1 MQRERGSAPCSQHP
15 ACAAREPE
23 RSSVLKASSNPPP
36 SPPPPF
42 KPPCPSAAS
51 LQPLRRC
58 HCNVL
63 QRVMGAGIACSP
75 ARCKALP
82 KHPLMSSRNG
92 CKAPED
98 AHSKASPRA
107 AARGDG
113 AEDVP
118 LTGGGWEEH
127 LQGGFIPSLIGIKVL
142 GFSSPPRSQP
152 PHRAPLSSAPQRS
165 QHKAGSP
172 PTTLCCPSIPIAV
185 LWEHAGA
192 PVRLEHGRAL
202 LPSAALT
209 TIAARGINP
218 SLTTCTG
225 ISSAYTNKP

>member
-36 SPPPPF
+36 PPPPAPPPPTPPPPPPPPPPF

-118 LTGGGWEEH
+118 LTGGGV
-127 LQGGFIPSLIGIKVL
+127 GGAPAGRLHPVSYWDQ
-142 GFSSPPRSQP
+142 SSRLLLSSPLTAAPPRSAQ
-152 PHRAPLSSAPQRS
+152 LSSAEVSAQSR
-165 QHKAGSP
+165 
-172 PTTLCCPSIPIAV
+172 
-185 LWEHAGA
+185 
-192 PVRLEHGRAL
+192 
-202 LPSAALT
+202 LPSHDTVLPIHPHCCALG
-209 TIAARGINP
+209 ARR
-218 SLTTCTG
+218 
-225 ISSAYTNKP
+225 SSRQVGARQSFASIRSFNHHRCPGH

>member
-36 SPPPPF
+36 SPPHPPF

-152 PHRAPLSSAPQRS
+152 PHRAQLSSAEVSAQSR
-165 QHKAGSP
+165 
-172 PTTLCCPSIPIAV
+172 
-185 LWEHAGA
+185 
-192 PVRLEHGRAL
+192 
-202 LPSAALT
+202 LPSHDTVLPIHPHCCALG
-209 TIAARGINP
+209 ARR
-218 SLTTCTG
+218 
-225 ISSAYTNKP
+225 SSRQVGARQSFASIRSFNHHRCPGH